1 MMLKRI
7 YIAVVLFA
15 KQTDKQRKTGKPQ
28 CNICLPV
35 NGGGCIKE
43 EPLNFANIFLLLLSA
58 KIEKVIFKA
67 LLQHRRII
75 SERGKAKGCIFCC
88 CHYQVCIFQGLL
100 TYSVTHPYYHQI
112 PGWLVFVVQRYG
124 FICFGNLNW
133 TLFFLLLTFST
144 ILLLALFES
153 YLDSIQ
159 TFFAQKKLIIWTFIM
174 LKGKKLPA

>member
-1 MMLKRI
+1 MPIFVNNKAFRIVIWYPSGSGLINMMLKRI

-43 EPLNFANIFLLLLSA
+43 EPLNFANIFLLPLSA

-67 LLQHRRII
+67 LLKHGRII

-88 CHYQVCIFQGLL
+88 CHYQVCIF
-100 TYSVTHPYYHQI
+100 
-112 PGWLVFVVQRYG
+112 
-124 FICFGNLNW
+124 
-133 TLFFLLLTFST
+133 
-144 ILLLALFES
+144 
-153 YLDSIQ
+153 
-159 TFFAQKKLIIWTFIM
+159 
-174 LKGKKLPA
+174 